1 MDLCIADSTKC
12 FNNEYRD
19 FSYSQLDTVLS
30 MKDTSKADFITYW
43 SQQVAT

>member
-30 MKDTSKADFITYW
+30 MTDTSKADFITYW
-43 SQQVAT
+43 SQ